1 LCARSGEKAL
11 AQSSPCTSA
20 KGIQSRQ
27 GAQARIAWRKA
38 PRDAVDVTCKRNG
51 GEHAWSFLRISR
63 VFNISST
70 KRGCPN
76 CLGCEQPAAKRDGRP
91 KKADG
96 RGAFRCG
103 HFLRS
108 ILALAETRGRT
119 RGNFRAP
126 DARQN
131 SRADH
136 GRPDPR
142 RCRAVVSRRSARSQ
156 LTRQPSDGG
165 RDFRFTP
172 NNGHETCQPNWSAKC
187 QQQTNA
193 R

>member
-1 LCARSGEKAL
+1 MRGRFYGLVGCLYQATNAAARVASA
-11 AQSSPCTSA
+11 ANSPLPNATGGQ
-20 KGIQSRQ
+20 KG
-27 GAQARIAWRKA
+27 
-38 PRDAVDVTCKRNG
+38 
-51 GEHAWSFLRISR
+51 L
-63 VFNISST
+63 
-70 KRGCPN
+70 
-76 CLGCEQPAAKRDGRP
+76 
-91 KKADG
+91 DG

-126 DARQN
+126 DARRN

-187 QQQTNA
+187 HERTCAPQRAIAQSA
-193 R
+193 CR